1 MATRA
6 RQTATE
12 RCAGSKEAAADATN
26 DRCGASEASAERPEE
41 SEHRERT
48 ARSGEQCGSYP
59 LRAQDVATGAAA
71 SPASTVRTANA
82 DPAISAM
89 VCMRYVSRVAVYASA
104 C

>member
-12 RCAGSKEAAADATN
+12 RRAGSKEAATDAAD

-41 SEHRERT
+41 SEHREQA
-48 ARSGEQCGSYP
+48 ARSGAQCGAFP

-82 DPAISAM
+82 DPTISAM
-89 VCMRYVSRVAVYASA
+89 VCMRYISRVAVSASA